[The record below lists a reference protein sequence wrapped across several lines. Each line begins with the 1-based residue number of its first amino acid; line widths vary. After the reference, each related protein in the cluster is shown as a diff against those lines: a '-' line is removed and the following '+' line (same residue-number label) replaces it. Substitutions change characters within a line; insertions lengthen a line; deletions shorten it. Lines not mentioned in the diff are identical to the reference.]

1 MTSLSHSPVTF
12 TWNFASSTSA
22 SDLLHSSHNSVIGV
36 PLKSLGRARVGISR
50 KAFTV
55 SAKLFRRKKR
65 HSYPWDGEDRNP
77 KTDGELC
84 RAIHPFKPLKEKP
97 KPVIL
102 DFEKPLVA
110 LREKMIEVQ
119 KRANETGVDLSDL
132 IVALENKYQQVLK
145 AIYTRLTPIQRV
157 YIARH
162 PHRPTSLD
170 HIFNITDNV
179 FLELHG
185 DRHGYDDPSIV
196 CGLGRM
202 DDKTY
207 MFIAHQKGRNT
218 KESIHRNFGM
228 PTPHGYRKALR
239 FMHMA
244 DHHGWPIVTLIDT
257 PGAFADLKSEALNQ
271 GEAIAHNL
279 MVMFGLKV
287 PIISVVIGEGGSGGA
302 LAIGCANKLIMLENA
317 VFYVASPEACAA
329 IVWKTAKE
337 APRAARKLRITAREL
352 CRLKIADGIIRE
364 PLGGAHTD
372 PHWTSQQIK
381 KAILISMDELTKL
394 DTQELLKHRQAKF
407 RQMGRVG
414 DGVPLDPYKKRNMK
428 KREAKEG
435 FHFKKRILDP
445 KESSMSNEIS
455 EAVNLSESN
464 KKECKLEPEVDVKSK
479 GQQSENG
486 GVSEESKDE
495 KVVSEIS
502 KKECKLEQEA
512 DVKCKDVE
520 SENEVVSG
528 ASEDDEVDEEFFE
541 ESEDEGV
548 DETSED
554 EEVDEEFFEESED
567 EGVNREY
574 DDFIDLADIN
584 GEVDEEFEDVLDQ
597 SEIDKKIEALKK
609 EIDQVEDTNYELKDV
624 FDQPETEKKVEAL
637 RKEIENSGASS
648 LEDLTQDLKDKLLQ
662 LKEEVK
668 SELVGDG
675 KASGLHINHSLP
687 LSEFRAR
694 NIAIN
699 CEIEH
704 AVNNSPD
711 LTAKMERL
719 DWVVKK
725 AGKHPDSETRK
736 KIRVLQR
743 EIKQGIDE
751 ALKSSEKYQKLVAER
766 SEQKVVEMVG
776 MLPNLGTLSEILL
789 AKRKPNQGMEE
800 ALNSSG
806 YKKLMEEISG
816 VNESSGEKQI

>member
-1 MTSLSHSPVTF
+1 M
-12 TWNFASSTSA
+12 SS
-22 SDLLHSSHNSVIGV
+22 
-36 PLKSLGRARVGISR
+36 R
-50 KAFTV
+50 
-55 SAKLFRRKKR
+55 
-65 HSYPWDGEDRNP
+65 
-77 KTDGELC
+77 LC
-84 RAIHPFKPLKEKP
+84 F
-97 KPVIL
+97 
-102 DFEKPLVA
+102 
-110 LREKMIEVQ
+110 
-119 KRANETGVDLSDL
+119 
-132 IVALENKYQQVLK
+132 QVLK

-170 HIFNITDNV
+170 HIFNITDNM

-196 CGLGRM
+196 CGPGRM

-329 IVWKTAKE
+329 IVYKTAKE
-337 APRAARKLRITAREL
+337 APKAARKLRITAREL
-352 CRLKIADGIIRE
+352 CKLKIADGIIRE
-364 PLGGAHTD
+364 PLGGAHND
-372 PHWTSQQIK
+372 PYWTSQQIK

-407 RQMGRVG
+407 RQMGRVR

-428 KREAKEG
+428 KRDAKEG

-445 KESSMSNEIS
+445 KEYPKESSMSNEIS
-455 EAVNLSESN
+455 EAMNLSENN
-464 KKECKLEPEVDVKSK
+464 KKECKLEQEVNVKSK
-479 GQQSENG
+479 GQESENG

-495 KVVSEIS
+495 KVVSENS
-502 KKECKLEQEA
+502 KKESKLEQEA

-520 SENEVVSG
+520 SENEVVSEESEDDEVDEEFFEESQDEG
-528 ASEDDEVDEEFFE
+528 VDEASEDEEVDEEFFE

-548 DETSED
+548 DEASED

-584 GEVDEEFEDVLDQ
+584 GEIDEEFEDVLDQ

-609 EIDQVEDTNYELKDV
+609 EIDQVEDTNYEFKDV

-668 SELVGDG
+668 SELVGG
-675 KASGLHINHSLP
+675 GASSGLHVNHSLP

-699 CEIEH
+699 REIEH
-704 AVNNSPD
+704 AINNSPD

-719 DWVVKK
+719 DLVVKK
-725 AGKHPDSETRK
+725 AGKHPDSETQK
-736 KIRVLQR
+736 KIRVLQQ

-751 ALKSSEKYQKLVAER
+751 ALKSSEKYKKLVAER

-776 MLPNLGTLSEILL
+776 MLPNLGTLSEILV
-789 AKRKPNQGMEE
+789 AKRKPNQGIEE